1 MNEIHV
7 IIIIIIII
15 ITTVVGVLG
24 TVANNLGKH
33 PKSII
38 IGVTAPVELLH
49 VQKTTLLGTARIL
62 RKVLKA

>member
-1 MNEIHV
+1 MNDIHV
-7 IIIIIIII
+7 IIIIIII

-24 TVANNLGKH
+24 TVTNNLGKH
-33 PKSII
+33 PKS